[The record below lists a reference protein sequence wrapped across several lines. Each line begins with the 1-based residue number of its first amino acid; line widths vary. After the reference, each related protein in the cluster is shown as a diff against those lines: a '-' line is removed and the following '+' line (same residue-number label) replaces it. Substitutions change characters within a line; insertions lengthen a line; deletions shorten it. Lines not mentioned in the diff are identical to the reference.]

1 MENLKTILAQC
12 PECEVIKVGAINGTS
27 YFYIGTA
34 GDLANNAE
42 KYNATLRS
50 YWKVKADREK
60 NAITKLSEDTSISS
74 YIRQVKDKPISTKG
88 FLIYLDG
95 VFRKITIRT
104 DRMNDSIDHLRTFVP
119 LMRRQVIRCER
130 ASDVVDNSLV
140 IVVTG
145 YEQGKLWTV
154 QEIGDNKSMMAL
166 LNIGDYEDEV
176 YS

>member
-12 PECEVIKVGAINGTS
+12 QECEVIKVGAINGTS
-27 YFYIGTA
+27 YFYIGTV
-34 GDLANNAE
+34 GDITESAE
-42 KYNATLRS
+42 KYNAALRS
-50 YWKVKADREK
+50 YWKVKADRESNYIK
-60 NAITKLSEDTSISS
+60 KLSEATNISS
-74 YIRQVKDKPISTKG
+74 YIRATKEKTLDTKG
-88 FLIYLDG
+88 FLHYLDG
-95 VFRKITIRT
+95 VFRKINLATE
-104 DRMNDSIDHLRTFVP
+104 RMNDSMDHLRTFVP

-140 IVVTG
+140 IVLAG